1 MRKSVKNVLISM
13 ICMMLV
19 ILNSF
24 VSAQS
29 VNNDQFITISV
40 EEVRYIDTSDLC
52 PNSFFTFILRT
63 NNESYH
69 SIVWNDLPYV
79 TKPNFSVTIPL
90 SNEASSCYIEMQL
103 LLTDASG
110 TVPCDLT
117 MFKEE
122 TTTNETSAKIQYD
135 MHTGHWTGDDFLG
148 DSSGYGRLNGCDDG
162 SIYTAENDC
171 ELWFSIIQY
180 DPDGDGIPTWMEEH
194 VYDTDPLENNS
205 GSDVDGDG
213 VPIEW
218 EWRWGYDPLVAEDH
232 DMLDVDNDSI
242 NNIEEYL
249 VSFLGSDPY
258 RKDIFLELDWMD
270 VGPNGEKSSF
280 PDISKELLRNPFH
293 RRNYVF
299 HVDTDIY
306 GGELITFDDSID
318 SNELLLIY
326 DEYFIHNG
334 SESWKR
340 GIFHYGVYIYDCTP
354 KGYAFSGDVDPHWGY
369 HPGTNGFMISSN
381 RMERNGR
388 IYQPTVE
395 YFYASATMHE
405 MGHNFGFRYG
415 DPFGVDAQLGKYPWQ
430 PMYYVYRNYKSI
442 MNYRYTYKIFD
453 YSDGINGFLDND
465 DWGTLD
471 LSYFE
476 YE

>member
-1 MRKSVKNVLISM
+1 M
-13 ICMMLV
+13 ICMMLS
-19 ILNSF
+19 ILNIF
-24 VSAQS
+24 VSGQS
-29 VNNDQFITISV
+29 VDNDRFITITV

-52 PNSFFTFILRT
+52 SNSFFTFILIT

-69 SIVWNDLPYV
+69 SVIWNDPPYI
-79 TKPNFSVTIPL
+79 TKPNFSLTIPL
-90 SNEASSCYIEMQL
+90 SNELSSVQIEMQL

-117 MFKEE
+117 MSKEE
-122 TTTNETSAKIQYD
+122 TTANDTSAKIVYD
-135 MHTGHWTGDDFLG
+135 MNTGHWTGDDYLG
-148 DSSGYGRLNGCDDG
+148 DCSGYGRLNGCDDG

-180 DPDGDGIPTWMEEH
+180 DPDGDGIPSWMEEH
-194 VYDTDPLENNS
+194 VYDTNPMENDC
-205 GSDVDGDG
+205 GSDIDGDG

-218 EWRWGYDPLVAEDH
+218 EWRWGYDPLVPEDH
-232 DMLDVDNDSI
+232 DILDLDNDSI

-280 PDISKELLRNPFH
+280 PEISKELLRNPFH
-293 RRNYVF
+293 KRNYVF
-299 HVDTDIY
+299 HVDTGIFG
-306 GGELITFDDSID
+306 GGELISFNDSID
-318 SNELLLIY
+318 SNELLSIY

-340 GIFHYGVYIYDCTP
+340 GIFHYGIYVYDCTP

-388 IYQPTVE
+388 LYQPSVE